1 MLVGPKPFPLLGP
14 KPLLLMTPNLSS
26 LWASSLSS
34 QRQFTLEAILLDHL
48 SVTKRGTGTFSG
60 YSTPP
65 PPQHTHTQTYPS
77 TGNNTDHHNSSNP
90 TNCNQHLYIIIVIP
104 QRISKVHAVLILL
117 HCMPCVNL

>member
-65 PPQHTHTQTYPS
+65 PNTHTQTYPS